1 MADTPIKPLL
11 HTLLCIN
18 ALYLI
23 AGASYSQEVASSQST
38 IKMAESAVHW
48 YKPLAGGPLKLLVI
62 LAADNANEVDE
73 LAQRLD
79 MVANVIQTPA
89 RDVWH
94 RPPSESDQVN
104 SLTNRHLGL
113 TNKYDCILIGKVA
126 WDVIPNGERELIIKH
141 VELGAGLVYVSPYL
155 QDATSSKTNSTTVK
169 FNELFHGSD
178 NLGLYRTVY
187 ARTAYAFSQLVHY
200 RDRLVTSDL
209 PALPRELYRQSPLF
223 LSSRT
228 LGKGRIIALDYDD
241 TGVIGL
247 NIPALIPFVDT
258 DHYNALTKQIVPAR
272 RDLWLFGLTM
282 AVLHSSSRYSTS
294 QVSFLIKSV
303 VPTPLVDRNIVTPRH
318 LREMNP
324 RQFYRYRLSDAEYY
338 VVPPRADESLKTF
351 HYRIR
356 SSFNKTI
363 VAKNIEI
370 TEQDKINFKL
380 PLLEEGHYLLDGFYL
395 DKHGKVINSGNTSI
409 QVVSVSKIRDCKIS
423 LADLRDN
430 GNSDCEL
437 VLSQRLADNQHV
449 EISITDI
456 SGTELQT
463 IAFVSDAFS
472 RKFRFSLNSQNL
484 PVHPFVLQSAIVD
497 RDGVVVR
504 HRILVNPH
512 SRK

>member
-1 MADTPIKPLL
+1 MADTSIK
-11 HTLLCIN
+11 TLLLTILCIS
-18 ALYLI
+18 ALHFVT
-23 AGASYSQEVASSQST
+23 GASYSQEVVGSQPT
-38 IKMAESAVHW
+38 IKTAAPAVQW

-62 LAADNANEVDE
+62 LAEDNASEVDE
-73 LAQRLD
+73 LAKRLD
-79 MVANVIQTPA
+79 MVANVIQTPT
-89 RDVWH
+89 RDAWH
-94 RPPSESDQVN
+94 LAPSESANVA
-104 SLTNRHLGL
+104 SLPNKHLGL

-155 QDATSSKTNSTTVK
+155 RDVTNSKTNSTTVK
-169 FNELFHGSD
+169 FNDLFHNSD
-178 NLGLYRTVY
+178 NLGIYRTVY

-200 RDRLVTSDL
+200 RDSLVTSDL

-228 LGKGRIIALDYDD
+228 LGKGRIITLDYDD
-241 TGVIGL
+241 AGIIGPK
-247 NIPALIPFVDT
+247 IPALIPFIDS
-258 DHYNALTKQIVPAR
+258 DHYNALTKQIVPTR
-272 RDLWLFGLTM
+272 HDLWLFGLTM
-282 AVLHSSSRYSTS
+282 AVLHSSNRYSNS

-303 VPTPLVDRNIVTPRH
+303 VPTPLVDRNIATPRH

-370 TEQDKINFKL
+370 AEQDKITFKL
-380 PLLEEGHYLLDGFYL
+380 PMLEEGHYLLDGFYL

-409 QVVSVSKIRDCKIS
+409 QIVSVSKIRECKIPVT
-423 LADLRDN
+423 DLRDN

-437 VLSQRLADNQHV
+437 VLSQRLTDNQHV

-463 IAFVSDAFS
+463 ITFIPDAFS
-472 RKFRFSLNSQNL
+472 RKFRFSLSWQNL
-484 PVHPFVLQSAIVD
+484 PTQPFVLQSAIVD
-497 RDGVVVR
+497 GDGVVVR
-504 HRILVNPH
+504 HRILVAPR
-512 SRK
+512 SLK